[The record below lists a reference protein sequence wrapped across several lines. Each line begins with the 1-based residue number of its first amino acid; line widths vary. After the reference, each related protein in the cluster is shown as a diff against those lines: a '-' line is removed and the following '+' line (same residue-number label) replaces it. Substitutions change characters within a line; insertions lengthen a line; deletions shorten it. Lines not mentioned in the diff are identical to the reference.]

1 MGWKE
6 YLLRRIIQLFFIV
19 FIVLILNFLIIN
31 LAPGDPASIMAGEL
45 ATKEYIEAV
54 RQKWGLNK
62 PIYERLISYVSNV
75 VHGDFG
81 YSFTYSQSVLSLI
94 AERIP
99 ITLMLTLTS
108 SILAFVIGLLLAVRS
123 AQNAFSKEDIIV
135 SNAMLV
141 LYSVPSFWLGLVLI
155 GVFGVGLRLLPTS
168 GMTDVRAA
176 NTGLLLAIDILI
188 HSILPISTLT
198 AIQIPVYY
206 KIARNS
212 IVEQSSEDYALTFTM
227 AGMNRSDLFRKYIL
241 RNSLLPPVTVFAL
254 HLGYILSGAVL
265 VEIVFGWPGMG
276 RLLLGAVY
284 SRDYPLIMGIYLIT
298 SITVAFANFF
308 VDILYVLLDP
318 RVKYTN
324 ESS

>member
-6 YLLRRIIQLFFIV
+6 YLLRRSVQLFFVV

-54 RQKWGLNK
+54 RKKWGLDK
-62 PIYERLISYVSNV
+62 PIYERLISYIYNIA
-75 VHGDFG
+75 HGDFG
-81 YSFTYSQSVLSLI
+81 YSFTYGQSVLSLI
-94 AERIP
+94 AERITV
-99 ITLMLTLTS
+99 TLMLTLTS
-108 SILAFVIGLLLAVRS
+108 SILAFIIGLLLAVRS
-123 AQNAFSKEDIIV
+123 AQNAFSREDVVI

-141 LYSVPSFWLGLVLI
+141 LYSVPSFWLGLILI
-155 GVFGVGLRLLPTS
+155 GIFGVGLRLLPTS
-168 GMTDVRAA
+168 GMVDVRAA
-176 NTGLLLAIDILI
+176 NTGLSLVIDVLV

-198 AIQIPVYY
+198 AIQVPVYY

-212 IVEQSSEDYALTFTM
+212 IVEQSSEDYVLTFTM
-227 AGMNRSDLFRKYIL
+227 AGMSKPDLFKKYIL

-254 HLGYILSGAVL
+254 HLGYILSGAAL
-265 VEIVFGWPGMG
+265 VEVVFGWPGMG

-284 SRDYPLIMGIYLIT
+284 SRDYPLIMGIYLVT
-298 SITVAFANFF
+298 SITVAFANFL

-318 RVKYTN
+318 RVKYK
-324 ESS
+324 